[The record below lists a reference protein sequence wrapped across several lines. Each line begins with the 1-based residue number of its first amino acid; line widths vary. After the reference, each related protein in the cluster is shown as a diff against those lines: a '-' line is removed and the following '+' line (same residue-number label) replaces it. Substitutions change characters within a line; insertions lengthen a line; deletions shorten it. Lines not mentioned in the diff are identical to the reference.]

1 MERLSLL
8 AHGGVG
14 GVIVETLLTL
24 GVAALFLAVWLRER
38 RGRREPP
45 ESEREVGP

>member
-1 MERLSLL
+1 VAGLSLL

-14 GVIVETLLTL
+14 GAIVETLVIL

-38 RGRREPP
+38 RSRREPP
-45 ESEREVGP
+45 GR

>member
-1 MERLSLL
+1 MAPVAGLA

-14 GVIVETLLTL
+14 SAIVETLLVL

-38 RGRREPP
+38 RSRKEPP
-45 ESEREVGP
+45 ED